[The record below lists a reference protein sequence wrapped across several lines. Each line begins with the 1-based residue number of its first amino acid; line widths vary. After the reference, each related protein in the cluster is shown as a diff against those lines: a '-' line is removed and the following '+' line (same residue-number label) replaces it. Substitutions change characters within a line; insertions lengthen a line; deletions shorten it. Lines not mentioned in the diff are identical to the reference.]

1 MTELEKIAT
10 QISKIVS
17 NFDFPLSVVQDVEKR
32 LNDCQDIGYANQQL
46 RYLKNV
52 KHSMLEKRK

>member
-17 NFDFPLSVVQDVEKR
+17 NFDFPLSVVQDVEK
-32 LNDCQDIGYANQQL
+32 N
-46 RYLKNV
+46 
-52 KHSMLEKRK
+52 